1 MLYSLYVNNFEMHL
15 LSDIHCPSVEIQLIN
30 IFLLLYADD
39 TVLIAETPEG
49 LQTMLNSLY
58 S

>member
-15 LSDIHCPSVEIQLIN
+15 LSDNCPSVEIQLIN
-30 IFLLLYADD
+30 VFLLLYADD
-39 TVLIAETPEG
+39 TVLIAKTAEG